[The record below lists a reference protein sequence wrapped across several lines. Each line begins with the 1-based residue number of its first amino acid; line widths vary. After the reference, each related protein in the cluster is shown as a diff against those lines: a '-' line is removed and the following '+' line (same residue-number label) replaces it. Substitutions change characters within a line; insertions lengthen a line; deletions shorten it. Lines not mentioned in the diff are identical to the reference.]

1 MGLPIFESAKIVHIF
16 LPHKFFLQFMDKFR
30 IFAPTRCSQSD
41 NTGIKD
47 WKENDRPRE
56 KSILNGIQTLS
67 DTELLAILIGSGSR
81 EQNAVELGRSIL
93 GAAGNKLT
101 NLSRMSYKE
110 LCGIKGVGKAKAVT
124 IMTAFEIGRRRRM
137 EEAPARERLCKSSQL
152 AETFI
157 PMLADLP
164 HEEFWILLLNNANH
178 CLAKLRISQG
188 GVHQTVA
195 DPKII
200 FREALQHLATGIVLC
215 HNHPSGSKTPSKHDM
230 ELTHQ
235 IIEGAHA
242 LSIRVLDHIIVAGN
256 DYLSFAEEGILF

>member
-1 MGLPIFESAKIVHIF
+1 
-16 LPHKFFLQFMDKFR
+16 MDKFS
-30 IFAPTRCSQSD
+30 IFAPEKCNQS
-41 NTGIKD
+41 NSAGIKD
-47 WKENDRPRE
+47 WKKDDRPRE
-56 KSILNGIQTLS
+56 KSLLNGIGTLT
-67 DTELLAILIGSGSR
+67 DAELLAILIGTGSQ

-93 GAAGNKLT
+93 SAAGNKLT

-110 LCGIKGVGKAKAVT
+110 LCSIKGVGKAKAVT

-137 EEAPARERLCKSSQL
+137 EDVPVRAQFSKSTQL
-152 AETFI
+152 AEAFV

>member
-1 MGLPIFESAKIVHIF
+1 
-16 LPHKFFLQFMDKFR
+16 MDKFS
-30 IFAPTRCSQSD
+30 IFAPEKCNQSS
-41 NTGIKD
+41 NAGIKD
-47 WKENDRPRE
+47 WKEDDRPRE
-56 KSILNGIQTLS
+56 KSLLNGIGTLT
-67 DTELLAILIGSGSR
+67 DAELLAILIGTGSQT
-81 EQNAVELGRSIL
+81 QNAVELARSIL
-93 GAAGNKLT
+93 SAAGNKLS
-101 NLSRMSYKE
+101 NLSRMGYKD
-110 LCGIKGVGKAKAVT
+110 LCNIKGVGKAKAVT
-124 IMTAFEIGRRRRM
+124 IMSAFEIGRRRRI
-137 EEAPARERLCKSSQL
+137 EDVPVRAQFSKSTQL
-152 AETFI
+152 AEAFV

-200 FREALQHLATGIVLC
+200 FKEALQHLATGIVLC